1 MYNSCQM
8 FYFYNNIFGWW
19 YWRGVK
25 KKSKQS
31 TECQKISDPQ
41 KCLSAQQ
48 NVIQMSYS
56 KSTEIFDTK
65 ILGGKRALSVLMV
78 SIPLFTKTV

>member
-1 MYNSCQM
+1 M
-8 FYFYNNIFGWW
+8 FYFYNNIFGWS

-25 KKSKQS
+25 KKSKHS
-31 TECQKISDPQ
+31 AECLKILDPQ

-48 NVIQMSYS
+48 NVIQMSYRR
-56 KSTEIFDTK
+56 STEIFDTK

-78 SIPLFTKTV
+78 SIPLLTKTV